1 MSTRSLWRIPTPM
14 TWRVE
19 DAEPVSH
26 PTGVMTAAGWIL
38 RQLEVVS
45 TLDAMLA
52 WDPTQCKLS
61 PGTRLLAL
69 MLCALFDRTA
79 LYRVGRVLARQD
91 LPVLLGPGVA
101 ADDLND
107 DALGRALDKL
117 AAARPATVFHSVA
130 AKVWA
135 HEQVPFD
142 TLHGDTTAVA
152 LYGAYESPTP
162 EALQIVVG
170 YSKDHRP
177 DLKQVG
183 MGLVASPDGI
193 PWLGD
198 VHDGNLND
206 TTWNAGIIAQLE
218 KLLPEATLRAI
229 LYTADCKV
237 VTPDNLLAMDK
248 AGLHWLSRL
257 PETYDVA
264 ETLKLQAW
272 SGGGWD
278 EPAPMSP
285 RTRAARYRLRAF
297 ENITLSAKPGHP
309 LAALRY
315 RCVVV
320 HSTALEARARARQR
334 RLIAQERQAIAE
346 ALAAGTTFAS
356 AESALKAG
364 VALLTKLNLRYHVL
378 APITQPVLLPGKR
391 GRGRP
396 RKDASPP
403 PPVTRFHWTA
413 EVTPPDPAQLQREI
427 ELRSTFVLVTNDSG
441 RSPREL
447 LAVYKRQQTAV
458 EIPFHP
464 TKALPVAPMF
474 LERPER
480 VRAMGY
486 VLLMAYV
493 AFAVM
498 QRRIRHALAE
508 RGEQLLTYDNRRTA
522 TPSGQTVL
530 DHLGEIHTDLVQE
543 HGETVRVIKLPPAA
557 RRVLDLLGIPIAA
570 FADDAQGPR
579 P

>member
-1 MSTRSLWRIPTPM
+1 MS
-14 TWRVE
+14 WRVE
-19 DAEPVSH
+19 DSQPTSH
-26 PTGVMTAAGWIL
+26 PSGVMTAVGWIL
-38 RQLEVVS
+38 RQFEVVA
-45 TLDAMLA
+45 TLDAMLS

-79 LYRVGRVLARQD
+79 LCRVERVFARQD
-91 LPVLLGPGVA
+91 LPVLFGPGVA
-101 ADDLND
+101 ATDLND

-117 AAARPATVFHSVA
+117 AAARPATVFHTVA

-135 HEQVPFD
+135 HENVPFD

-152 LYGAYESPTP
+152 LYGTYEPPTP
-162 EALQIVVG
+162 EALQIVQG

-177 DLKQVG
+177 DLKQLG
-183 MGLVASPDGI
+183 MGLVANPEGI

-206 TTWNAGIIAQLE
+206 TAWNAGVIRDLQR
-218 KLLPEATLRAI
+218 LLPEETLRAI

-285 RTRAARYRLRAF
+285 RPRAARYRLRTFDDVA
-297 ENITLSAKPGHP
+297 LSSKPEHP
-309 LAALRY
+309 LADLRY

-320 HSTALEARARARQR
+320 HSTALEARALARQR
-334 RLIAQERQAIAE
+334 DLIAQERRTLDE
-346 ALAAGTTFAS
+346 ALTTLPTFPSVERAEEVGAALVAR
-356 AESALKAG
+356 LK
-364 VALLTKLNLRYHVL
+364 LRYHTLTLV
-378 APITQPVLLPGKR
+378 TQPVLVPGKR

-396 RKDASPP
+396 RKDAPPP
-403 PPVTRFHWTA
+403 PPVTVFTWTP
-413 EVTPPDPAQLQREI
+413 EVLPPDPAHLRREI
-427 ELRSTFVLVTNDSG
+427 ELRSTFVLVTNDRR

-458 EIPFHP
+458 EIPFHR
-464 TKALPVAPMF
+464 TKDLPVSPMF
-474 LERPER
+474 LARPER

-486 VLLMAYV
+486 VLLIAYV

-498 QRRIRHALAE
+498 QRRIRHALSD

-522 TPSGQTVL
+522 TPTGQVVL
-530 DHLGEIHTDLVQE
+530 EHLGDIHTDLVHE
-543 HGETVRVIKLPPAA
+543 NGETVRVIKVPPAA
-557 RRVLDLLGIPIAA
+557 RRVLDLLGIPLAA
-570 FADDAQGPR
+570 FADDRVGP
-579 P
+579 